1 MIARHYKQI
10 AIKYAE
16 DVIYGAEVLGNATD
30 IEIQGTDLVIKGTD
44 IVLTGDDIVIAG
56 DDIVNACKRFLEDLK
71 RDDIE
76 YRSKDPDACIT
87 LMEGLFVHRKGE
99 KLDGTPLLGK
109 PLKLE
114 PWEIFIVCNLL
125 GFYYTGTEERRF
137 KEGLIMLARKNGKA
151 VSLDTEIPTPDGW
164 KMMGDIHEGD
174 YVYGHDGK
182 PAKVIVESEIF
193 NKPMYRVTFED
204 GAEIKASEDHVW
216 TVQTKSSRRTG
227 RYKATSTKKRPRADL
242 VGRDGWFETTTKDIS
257 EKYVNVRSDGKGVE
271 YEYRVPM
278 PNAVQYPKR
287 DLPVDPY
294 TLGVWLGDGSSSSTA
309 ITCSDG
315 DKHEMMSLLAAEGHK
330 CEWHKS
336 VNRAGAIYLDV
347 QGHAKKNPLRDAL
360 REIGVFNNKHIPEM
374 YMTASIDQRL
384 ALLQGLMD
392 TDGTCS
398 KAGQCEFVQKS
409 MRISDQIVEL
419 ISSLG
424 LKATKSAKIAKC
436 NGKDAGIVYR
446 VQFWTDQ
453 SFPCFRLERKRIRL
467 KENIAPRMK
476 AKSIVKVERI
486 ADEPSK
492 CIAIDNESH
501 LYLVGRQY
509 TATHNTSFV
518 AALSFAVSIMQRR
531 SGSTVYV
538 VAAALKQSMESFKF
552 IDFSLTY
559 KGIRDEFIVKDNAME
574 HSIQYTFEANGVP
587 DGSIDIQIMASN
599 PDAQDSFNCNFAIA
613 DEMAAYKKASQYNR
627 FKEAMK
633 GYTNKLMI
641 GITTAGDNANSF
653 GYRRMEYAA
662 KVAAGTVKDDE
673 LFAFIARADVDDKGN
688 CDFTSPIQHRKANPN
703 YGVTI
708 RPKDILNES
717 LQAQNDPQ
725 QRKDF
730 LSRSLNIYTTALKA
744 WFDIEEFRASDR
756 KYSWTLEELARM
768 KIDWF
773 GGADLSR
780 VYDLTAAALV
790 GRYEDVDIIITHGFT
805 PIAQAAKKSDED
817 NIPLF
822 GWEEDGWLTM
832 CNSPTVNIAD
842 IVNWFV
848 KMRKMGFRIKAV
860 GHDRKFAGEEYFPA
874 MKKAGFNV
882 IDQPQYFYLKSQG
895 FRHIETAAKN
905 GTLYYLHSTAY
916 EYCVQNVAAVEKTD
930 DAVQYEKVSPEMR
943 IDLFDASVFA
953 TIQMVAREEKEKKG
967 KEWWGDE

>member
-16 DVIYGAEVLGNATD
+16 DVIHGAEVLGNATD
-30 IEIQGTDLVIKGTD
+30 IEIKGTDLVIKGTD
-44 IVLTGDDIVIAG
+44 FVLTGDDIVIAG
-56 DDIVNACKRFLEDLK
+56 DDIVNACKRFLADLK
-71 RDDIE
+71 RDDLE

-109 PLKLE
+109 PLRLE
-114 PWEIFIVCNLL
+114 PWQVFIVCNLL
-125 GFYYTGTEERRF
+125 GFYIKGTQERRF
-137 KEGLIMLARKNGKA
+137 KEAMIMLGRKNGK
-151 VSLDTEIPTPDGW
+151 
-164 KMMGDIHEGD
+164 
-174 YVYGHDGK
+174 
-182 PAKVIVESEIF
+182 
-193 NKPMYRVTFED
+193 
-204 GAEIKASEDHVW
+204 
-216 TVQTKSSRRTG
+216 
-227 RYKATSTKKRPRADL
+227 
-242 VGRDGWFETTTKDIS
+242 
-257 EKYVNVRSDGKGVE
+257 
-271 YEYRVPM
+271 
-278 PNAVQYPKR
+278 
-287 DLPVDPY
+287 
-294 TLGVWLGDGSSSSTA
+294 
-309 ITCSDG
+309 
-315 DKHEMMSLLAAEGHK
+315 
-330 CEWHKS
+330 
-336 VNRAGAIYLDV
+336 
-347 QGHAKKNPLRDAL
+347 
-360 REIGVFNNKHIPEM
+360 
-374 YMTASIDQRL
+374 
-384 ALLQGLMD
+384 
-392 TDGTCS
+392 
-398 KAGQCEFVQKS
+398 
-409 MRISDQIVEL
+409 
-419 ISSLG
+419 
-424 LKATKSAKIAKC
+424 
-436 NGKDAGIVYR
+436 
-446 VQFWTDQ
+446 
-453 SFPCFRLERKRIRL
+453 
-467 KENIAPRMK
+467 
-476 AKSIVKVERI
+476 
-486 ADEPSK
+486 
-492 CIAIDNESH
+492 
-501 LYLVGRQY
+501 
-509 TATHNTSFV
+509 TSFV

-538 VAAALKQSMESFKF
+538 VAAALKQSMESYKF

-559 KGIRDEFIVKDNAME
+559 KGIRDEFSIKDNAME

-673 LFAFIARADVDDKGN
+673 MFAFIARADVDDKGN
-688 CDFTSPIQHRKANPN
+688 CDYTNPIQHRKANPS

-708 RPKDILNES
+708 RPKEILNDA

-756 KYSWTLEELARM
+756 KYNWTLEELVKL

-790 GRYEDVDIIITHGFT
+790 GRYEDVDIIITHAFT

-832 CNSPTVNIAD
+832 CNSPTVNIGD

-905 GTLYYLHSTAY
+905 GSLYYLHSTAY

-930 DAVQYEKVSPEMR
+930 DAVQYEKVSQEMR